1 MALVRINRNGTFYQ
15 AYHVRPSDLQ
25 HEIARLCQSGLT
37 QLPDSRQN
45 PEANSF
51 IVATSKTRSL
61 AERHAH
67 GRVA

>member
-15 AYHVRPSDLQ
+15 AYHVRPNDIEL
-25 HEIARLCQSGLT
+25 EISRLRQSGLT
-37 QLPDSRQN
+37 QLPESRQN

-51 IVATSKTRSL
+51 IVATSSTRSL